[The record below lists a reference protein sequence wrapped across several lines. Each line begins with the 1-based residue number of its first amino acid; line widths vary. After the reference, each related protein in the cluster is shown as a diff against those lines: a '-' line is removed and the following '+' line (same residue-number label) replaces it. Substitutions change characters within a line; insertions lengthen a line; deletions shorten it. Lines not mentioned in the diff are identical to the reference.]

1 MRQTR
6 SVQADS
12 DIQVTCNTVDIM
24 VDYMVGNRVAG
35 FRRTMNNQ
43 ELSVWRPVGN
53 ARGFGIG
60 AGARDIRKPA
70 LGSKLTSGDG

>member
-6 SVQADS
+6 SVQAGS
-12 DIQVTCNTVDIM
+12 DIQVTRNTVDIM

-60 AGARDIRKPA
+60 AAARDFRKPA
-70 LGSKLTSGDG
+70 LGTELTSGDG